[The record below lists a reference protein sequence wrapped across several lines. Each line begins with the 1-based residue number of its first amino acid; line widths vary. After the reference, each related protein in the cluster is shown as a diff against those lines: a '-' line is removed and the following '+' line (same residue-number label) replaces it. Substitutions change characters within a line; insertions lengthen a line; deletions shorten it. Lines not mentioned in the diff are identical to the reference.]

1 VKNTT
6 MKTDKKQSVPAPT
19 PRITKESIK
28 NFAKQNYTQNLIEFE
43 KDYLIIKYLKGQL
56 NKFINNKKINKRL
69 VLNYII
75 TLNNVFVSPYVV
87 VKILFLECDKEVWG
101 VLATFLKF
109 LNLLPERIYLGK
121 RVYINT
127 EAIIDHGLLESLNEL

>member
-1 VKNTT
+1 

-19 PRITKESIK
+19 SRITKESIK
-28 NFAKQNYTQNLIEFE
+28 NFAKQHYTQNLIEFE